1 MSFLPNAPS
10 HLRPKMAK
18 FQLYGGRDPRQL
30 PAYSVGEAARY
41 LRIPAAT
48 LRSWIAGRKYPR
60 QDGVGSFE
68 PIIRAAD
75 LDRRRLSFE
84 NLIEA
89 HVLRALRTQ
98 HSVDLKSVRPA
109 LAYAEKVLGIERLLL
124 NNEPLL
130 TNGAELF
137 LDRFGELI
145 NLTRAGQIA
154 IREVLIQHLKRVERD
169 DAAIPIRLYPFVGA
183 GLPEANRSVVIDPR
197 RSFGRPVLVGAGIRT
212 QVIADRINAGET
224 VSELA
229 DDYELTDEQIRDA
242 LVFHQAAA

>member
-1 MSFLPNAPS
+1 
-10 HLRPKMAK
+10 MAK

-30 PAYSVGEAARY
+30 PAYSVAEAARY

-48 LRSWIAGRKYPR
+48 LRSWVAGRTYPR

-75 LDRRRLSFE
+75 AERRRLSFE

-109 LAYAEKVLGIERLLL
+109 LAYAEEVLGIERLLL

-183 GLPEANRSVVIDPR
+183 GLPDSTRSVVIDPR

-224 VSELA
+224 VGELA
-229 DDYELTDEQIRDA
+229 DDYELTEEQIRDA

>member
-1 MSFLPNAPS
+1 
-10 HLRPKMAK
+10 MAK

-48 LRSWIAGRKYPR
+48 LRSWVAGRKYPR
-60 QDGVGSFE
+60 QDGIGSFE

-75 LDRRRLSFE
+75 AERRRLSFE

-109 LAYAEKVLGIERLLL
+109 LAYAEEVLGIERLLL

-183 GLPEANRSVVIDPR
+183 GLPESTRAVVIDPR

-224 VSELA
+224 VGELA
-229 DDYELTDEQIRDA
+229 DDYELTEEQIRDA

>member
-1 MSFLPNAPS
+1 
-10 HLRPKMAK
+10 
-18 FQLYGGRDPRQL
+18 
-30 PAYSVGEAARY
+30 
-41 LRIPAAT
+41 
-48 LRSWIAGRKYPR
+48 
-60 QDGVGSFE
+60 
-68 PIIRAAD
+68 
-75 LDRRRLSFE
+75 
-84 NLIEA
+84 
-89 HVLRALRTQ
+89 
-98 HSVDLKSVRPA
+98 VRPA
-109 LAYAEKVLGIERLLL
+109 LAYAEEVLGIERLLL

-183 GLPEANRSVVIDPR
+183 GLPDSTRSVVIDPR

-224 VSELA
+224 VGELA
-229 DDYELTDEQIRDA
+229 DDYELTEEQIRDA

>member
-1 MSFLPNAPS
+1 
-10 HLRPKMAK
+10 MAK

-48 LRSWIAGRKYPR
+48 LRSWVAGRTYPR
-60 QDGVGSFE
+60 QDGVGSFD

-75 LDRRRLSFE
+75 AERRRLSFE

-109 LAYAEKVLGIERLLL
+109 LAYAEEVLGIKRLLL
-124 NNEPLL
+124 NEALL
-130 TNGAELF
+130 TNGGELF

-183 GLPEANRSVVIDPR
+183 GLPDSTRSVVIDPR

-224 VSELA
+224 VGELA
-229 DDYELTDEQIRDA
+229 DDYELTEEQIRDA